1 MHSTASRAAIN
12 LFSTVINII
21 LLLVMNQ
28 IVKKLSDTSLL

>member
-1 MHSTASRAAIN
+1 MHSIN